1 MISYDDYLNR
11 IQKVAKAKNFVH
23 RFRFLLIGAF
33 LLIIAAT
40 TGLLVAKGTVTTAM
54 YLPAKITFGDNYS
67 PTQASAFLSSVRYEY
82 SLEGSDEWS
91 SNKPVKA
98 GKYLARTVT
107 DKAFGKN
114 YSEPVH
120 FEILPREAVFSIGS
134 DSVVY
139 GEIPEECTV
148 TNLVSGLKLETEE
161 LRFNYA
167 SYSGNKT
174 HVNVIKDTVKIIDA
188 YGDDYTSCFSITYE
202 GKELEILPRAITLQA
217 DSVTQTYS
225 GSALEIKNEV
235 SEKSLS
241 QLADGDTLTVVNGA
255 VSEDGEPIPAP
266 KDKGRYGIEVKSFKI
281 MKGNIDVT
289 HLYDV
294 KKLTADVVINARAIT
309 ITTGSAEKVYDGN
322 KLESATFTH
331 KAEELAAGHRIAE
344 QSAYL
349 TLTDVGSIV
358 NINSYSIYDSA
369 GVDVSDNYVI
379 TTTYGKL
386 AISKRKITILTA
398 TDEKEYDG
406 QKFYNHNYEVITE
419 TKIVEWENHFV
430 NNDYGIYTV
439 AESGKNLLAISIMD
453 RSGRDITDINY
464 EITYEY
470 GMLTLLKR
478 KITVETGTSR
488 KVYDGDPLSKPT
500 FTLYG
505 SLAFR
510 HEITPTDSVS
520 ITNAGSVSNAIG
532 FEIINGNEK
541 VTVNYEIS
549 TVYGT
554 LTVEKRPISVTTGT
568 NWYTFDGLY
577 HSYSAYETLYY
588 GANRVGLIGNDKLTI
603 SNITEI
609 RDFSVVENKFD
620 LVDESGNYDIKSVTY
635 GTLAILPRSIRV
647 IMGDAEKEYDGTP
660 LTNLSYRTN
669 LNGSETEFGLVEGD
683 ELILDGT
690 PSSITNVGT
699 VKNGCPYKV
708 PNSNYVIADVVMGE
722 LKVYARVIDVVL
734 YDLNAVY
741 GEEIKYPSGTGNIA
755 NANTCRLASGEEIE
769 VFVALENADI
779 NALNPVGR
787 YTIIADEQRT
797 RITNASG
804 VETTSN
810 YDITY
815 VNSTL
820 VIEARTV
827 TVTTEDNSKIYD
839 GTPLQNNGYS
849 ATGVLVGQEV
859 YEQIS
864 YSIVNV
870 DESGLDRA
878 VYGIRDILSKQDV
891 TDNYIIN
898 YDYGYL
904 GITARPITVKTAS
917 DSKVYD
923 GKPLVHTGYETY
935 YFEAEGIEGL
945 LGEDEL
951 ILVSAASIT
960 DVGDGNGVK
969 NECVFEVPNSNYE
982 IKSYD
987 YGTLKI
993 TARKIIV
1000 YTDSAE
1006 KIYDKTPLTCN
1017 TYTTKYAHSDEEGL
1031 LNGDSLIITGE
1042 LASITEVGDGTGIE
1056 NIFEFEMP
1064 NSNYALYDTVYGTLK
1079 ITPREI
1085 VVVTGSAEKEYDGTP
1100 LGCTD
1105 YKTYLY
1111 GDRSQVGLIEG
1122 DGLLNPTFLSS
1133 RIVVGSQDN
1142 VCTFEVPSNNY
1153 EIADYEY
1160 GTLTI
1165 KPRAITIEI
1174 SEVKDVTYGETFN
1187 YPTGKGNFKNA
1198 ETCRLA
1204 EGEALEI
1211 AVIYYKLTY
1220 VDDEPS
1226 VIGWYEADDT
1236 PIEQPK
1242 NAGTYKVV
1250 LDTGRTKIYKGGDEL
1265 EDGLSNYFIAVVTT
1279 TATIDRKYI
1288 SLTLKSEEITY
1299 GEGEDFVPEY
1309 SFDVAPEDMP
1319 YGEELRFN
1327 YFLYYFDKHIYYSPY
1342 HIGEYEIF
1350 WQDGLTVYK
1359 DGVADFIGKL
1369 NYWVSLSEGHAT
1381 VTVNPKEITVELLDI
1396 DGIEYGEDYSYPVYE
1411 GNYKNSETLDL
1422 PYGDKITLF
1431 DSGTRDDMVLN
1442 VGIHYGYVNVD
1453 QTKTL
1458 VNGVADTSDYIIT
1471 YISGNLEIVQR
1482 QIIVTNLGADKVYD
1496 GTPLSNGGYATRS
1509 ANNPLKAGLLFDDEL
1524 IPDGELVSITNV
1536 AESGALNENRY
1547 TVGGNYEIIG
1557 YEDEPLEIIPRK
1569 IVIATDSGEW
1579 EYDGQYH
1586 SLESF
1591 NDDESYYYNESTGE
1605 KESALVLDHYFVAL
1619 TPAKIKDVGS
1629 IRNVD
1634 LGENEIYDG
1643 EGNPVTDNYEIDIE
1657 NSGTLTITPRHI
1669 VVRTHSDTKVY
1680 DGTPLTC
1687 EGYSTYY
1694 YMGNMDSGD
1703 SYGEESE
1710 VGLIEGDEL
1719 ILKNDQPIYTTYVW
1733 EHRVLNMNEYESPVG
1748 EYGNVNYVIE
1758 YTIFGYLEITPR
1770 EINVE
1775 IGEKTKV
1782 YDASPYVFEEG
1793 EDIYEDGLAEGE
1805 KLQVSIRYTD
1815 MTDNEFNSIPSTDR
1829 FNVGTYRIYL
1839 DLENCIIYRDGE
1851 ILERGM
1857 ENYRIY
1863 YYGGTLTVTSRK
1875 VIITQND
1882 IEAVYGDEI
1891 IYNGYEG
1898 GEDIPYYMG
1907 VQDKLTFNYGY
1918 YYQDE
1923 NGELVLL
1930 SDRAKAG
1937 EYVIHAH
1944 GDTALVNGEKPFN
1957 YEFTFVNGTLLVI
1970 PRMVNI
1976 VLKNKE
1982 VTYGEEIELPEGADA
1997 IYPVELVYDD
2007 TFEVFLTALSEEK
2020 FNAGTYYGYI
2030 MIDEAKTLVNGERDT
2045 SNYIFNY
2052 ISADLIV
2059 KQRGI
2064 SVKLNE
2070 PEAEYTYGE
2079 IYTYETGIGN
2089 YLYAEN
2095 LAYGEQLE
2103 VAVLYYLNGEY
2114 YEVPKNAGTYTLI
2127 ISELIAYD
2135 ESGRFIWD
2143 GGNNYYVEDVQS
2155 ASVELTVKRPSLHIE
2170 IDDSEYIYGFEAP
2183 EITFSIL
2190 DYYTMEETVLPFG
2203 EVLTFD
2209 FLYMQG
2215 TYSNVKPED
2224 VGEYVIYTVPS
2235 LAYIN
2240 GEREGVA
2247 NYIIVGAHSAT
2258 LTIHRRQIVVET
2270 ATSSHV
2276 YDGAYY
2282 SNVYV
2287 NSHYYNDESTEGFV
2301 GGYQPDILW
2310 NSVPSVKD
2318 VIEGEIEN
2326 RFEFE
2331 VSQNYEIVGEIGY
2344 GKISVTPRE
2353 LTVELNR
2360 YEIIYGEEFG
2370 YPVYEGNYLYAENI
2384 VYGEQLEIYAYL
2396 VADKNVP
2403 DIGEYE
2409 IKAYA
2414 DKTLVNGGEP
2424 TNYYITYIS
2433 GVLTISVR
2441 RIVITTESCTWEYDG
2456 EEHSHPYGNPEKSYY
2471 LNVNGENAGKA
2482 LVEGHEFEAGEYP
2495 TIKEVGWKYNTCYG
2509 GDIFDCD
2516 RNTVTANY
2524 TIVSMADSG
2533 ILTITPRR
2541 ITITT
2546 GSAEKEYDGEELYNY
2561 SAEVTNGEIANGQI
2575 FFVSY
2580 FPTIINV
2587 AQTSKGNNVLEITII
2602 SVNNEIVT
2610 DNYAIEY
2617 VYGTLTV
2624 LPRRI
2629 VVITADDSKVYD
2641 GTPLRKVSGYKTYH
2655 FEHPEEEGLLNG
2667 DSLSVVSSVSI
2678 TDFGSIV
2685 NACEYRPNSSNY
2697 MIMDGYYEYG
2707 TISITKRHIT
2717 VETLSKTKMYDG
2729 NPMCE
2734 TGYNTYLTEDLTS
2747 PGLIGK
2753 DKLILDEDSIVYVTE
2768 IGENK
2773 VNKLVFSIES
2783 ENYEIDGYI
2792 YGELVII
2799 QRRIIIITATDSKT
2813 YDGTPLENY
2822 TDYTV
2827 ILEGEEGE
2835 GMLEGDTLEVTS
2847 WTTITDVVR
2856 TSSGEVGWT
2865 DNECTFELPSDIYY
2879 LVEIRYGTLTINP
2892 APLKVVLH
2900 DVANVPYGQTL
2911 FYPEGEGNYVSAEGL
2926 IDNQTLELVVY
2937 YTDESGTKV
2946 SPVNAGVYSIY
2957 IDWENSLISGVSG
2970 LGNYELDYEYKTAE
2984 IQKIALKIVLT
2995 QSSNYSYN
3003 GTSKSY
3009 DSNAYIIIDGS
3020 TVDGETLLVVVK
3032 YFDEDGNEYNEAP
3045 SDAGN
3050 YTIVFDY
3057 ENSLIRKDDGF
3068 MPANINYDIVCESE
3082 LEYIITPA
3090 KFKVTFTDVESIYN
3104 GLEFDYGKSGAF
3116 TIEGLFGEDE
3126 LQCNVKYYLDG
3137 EETTALNAG
3146 IYRVVFDT
3154 DNIEFIN
3161 GKASNYEFDYSNS
3174 VYSCEL
3180 EITRR
3185 SIRVQVNDREIEY
3198 TVEVDPSDE
3207 SYSASF
3213 TVNGLVLSGEAFVVD
3228 DEENAGATYYYDG
3241 TTNLPSGVGIYE
3253 VTVKFLN
3260 EEVMKNYDVTA
3271 LPGTLTITGR
3281 KVLVTPYYTG
3291 EDLVYNGYEL
3301 DVQELIRQGKL
3312 GITHIHNLYGLPEDD
3327 RYGFAPEDLEML
3339 TIVYVFW
3346 DAESGNLYENG
3357 AAPKDAGNYYVS
3369 VKVSGYDEERYTVE
3383 TAIMPYFLIIRR
3395 KDVNITSIS
3404 SLEKAYDKK
3413 APEGIRIEYSGIC
3426 EPDVKACSIIP
3437 LYIDANGQ
3445 VATAINAGTYVIQ
3458 AKINIESIAKNYN
3471 IVYGVNAT
3479 GTVIVN
3485 PIVLYLRPQ
3494 SREEYYQ
3501 GRNITL
3507 GESDFEF
3514 VDVEHSKLVAG
3525 DKIIIEPSASLDP
3538 SKTYV
3543 TVSIR
3548 SARVIDI
3555 ATNGDMTG
3563 NYKLY
3568 YSYDRSVMGSD
3579 YSSSDFKGK
3588 LEYLIR
3594 NIYYRQIVSEDQKLF
3609 VYDGTAKTI
3618 EGRLYEIVQGKG
3630 EGLYK
3635 SDRIEISS
3643 ATVGPQVGEY
3653 SNWLKLKV
3661 YNSYGVDVSR
3671 VYNLIL
3677 ENADASTVIIKA
3689 VNITLQIFS
3698 TVTDEKIENKSV
3710 FYTSTRFENRYA
3722 LDKIYY
3728 SVDGLVNGHEL
3739 DIIAIKSHG
3748 VWNFAVVIYVI
3759 KASGS
3764 LTDRSDCVNLKVV
3777 KEDTLNIR
3785 CFTVECHSLTSI
3797 QSDITFTLKIS
3808 YEDIVSGKGLTTYDD
3823 RPALTSAQYKIDGLL
3838 PDHALNTQVVVVPL
3852 NGYITLAILITN
3864 GRSDRSYYYYLN
3876 SCILPADFPD
3886 GEVNIVLVSSIME
3899 VRQDATISITAK
3911 LDDIKA
3917 GKGLAETFD
3926 GKLALSGAYT
3936 VEGLL
3941 PGHTAQVIPMM
3952 SGGKVT
3958 LAVLIFEAK
3967 LTNGVMSGR
3976 SDRSYLY
3983 NLVVKSAPAGADV
3996 VLVSSLNDLKTDIK
4010 ITLNAAV
4017 TAANLKNGAGVTT
4030 SAIDGRNVLDSSMF
4044 TLENYFGVS
4053 PLASG
4058 HYVEIVVE
4066 REGNNFNLYVV
4077 VYQLSSSGKRSDR
4090 SYLYSVNVENVQSGI
4105 TVEYINTADL
4115 GDAGLN

>member
-91 SNKPVKA
+91 SKKPVKA

-134 DSVVY
+134 DSVIY

-174 HVNVIKDTVKIIDA
+174 QVNVIKDTVKIIDA

-281 MKGNIDVT
+281 MKGNVDVT

-344 QSAYL
+344 QSAYP

-398 TDEKEYDG
+398 TGEKEYDG

-439 AESGKNLLAISIMD
+439 AESGKNLLAISILD

-470 GMLTLLKR
+470 GTLTLFKR
-478 KITVETGTSR
+478 KITVGTGTSR
-488 KVYDGDPLSKPT
+488 KVYDGDPLSNST
-500 FTLYG
+500 FMVYG
-505 SLAFR
+505 SLAFG
-510 HEITPTDSVS
+510 HKITPTDSVS
-520 ITNAGSVSNAIG
+520 ITNAGSISNAIG
-532 FEIINGNEK
+532 FEIINSNEK
-541 VTVNYEIS
+541 VTVNYDIS

-568 NWYTFDGLY
+568 TLYTFDGLY
-577 HSYSAYETLYY
+577 HSYGAYETHYY
-588 GANRVGLIGNDKLTI
+588 GENKVGLISENDKLTI
-603 SNITEI
+603 SNLTER
-609 RDFSVVENKFD
+609 RDAGAVENKFD

-635 GTLAILPRSIRV
+635 GLLVITTRSIRV
-647 IMGDAEKEYDGTP
+647 IMADAYKEYDGTP

-699 VKNGCPYKV
+699 VRNECPYKV
-708 PNSNYVIADVVMGE
+708 PNNNYVIAAVVTGE
-722 LKVYARVIDVVL
+722 LKVYERSINVVL
-734 YDLNAVY
+734 YDVTAVY
-741 GEEIKYPSGTGNIA
+741 GEEIKYPSGTGNIV

-779 NALNPVGR
+779 NALNPVGK

-804 VETTSN
+804 AETTSN

-827 TVTTEDNSKIYD
+827 TVTTKDSTKIYD

-859 YEQIS
+859 YEQVP
-864 YSIVNV
+864 YSIINV
-870 DESGLDRA
+870 DESGRDRT
-878 VYGIRDILSKQDV
+878 VYGIRDTLSKQDV
-891 TDNYIIN
+891 TDNYIII

-904 GITARPITVKTAS
+904 WITARPITVKTAS

-923 GKPLVHTGYETY
+923 STPLVNTEYETY

-945 LGEDEL
+945 LGDDGL

-982 IKSYD
+982 IKSYE

-993 TARKIIV
+993 TAREIIV

-1006 KIYDKTPLTCN
+1006 KIYDKTPLTCA
-1017 TYTTKYAHSDEEGL
+1017 TYTTKYAHEDEEGL
-1031 LNGDSLIITGE
+1031 LNGDSLKIIGE

-1100 LGCTD
+1100 LGCND

-1111 GDRSQVGLIEG
+1111 GDPGQVGLISG

-1133 RIVVGSQDN
+1133 RIVAGSQDN

-1153 EIADYEY
+1153 VIADYEY

-1174 SEVKDVTYGETFN
+1174 SEVNDVTYGESFEE
-1187 YPTGKGNFKNA
+1187 YPSYLGNFANA
-1198 ETCRLA
+1198 DTCNLA
-1204 EGEALEI
+1204 NGEQIQI
-1211 AVIYYKLTY
+1211 AVCYMQKG
-1220 VDDEPS
+1220 VRVE
-1226 VIGWYEADDT
+1226 
-1236 PIEQPK
+1236 PK
-1242 NAGTYKVV
+1242 NAGEYVIT
-1250 LDTGRTKIYKGGDEL
+1250 LDIEKTSVYNKDLDEI
-1265 EDGLSNYFIAVVTT
+1265 EDGIYNYNITVVTF
-1279 TATIDRKYI
+1279 TATIYQKTVWI
-1288 SLTLKSEEITY
+1288 TFEPAEIIY
-1299 GEGEDFVPEY
+1299 GEGRNFKPEY

-1319 YGEELRFN
+1319 YGEEIRLGFR
-1327 YFLYYFDKHIYYSPY
+1327 YLISEGMYGRTYDSPY
-1342 HIGEYEIF
+1342 HVGEYEISISLSKSAVYADGIEVI
-1350 WQDGLTVYK
+1350 DGLY
-1359 DGVADFIGKL
+1359 
-1369 NYWVSLSEGHAT
+1369 NYSLLGENST
-1381 VTVNPKEITVELLDI
+1381 VTVIPKEITVELNDI
-1396 DGIEYGEDYSYPVYE
+1396 LGVEYGESYSYPADE
-1411 GNYKNSETLDL
+1411 GNYKNVLDL
-1422 PYGDKITLF
+1422 PYGDTLTVCAILPEYE
-1431 DSGTRDDMVLN
+1431 GLYIN
-1442 VGIHYGYVNVD
+1442 VGIYAIKAD
-1453 QTKTL
+1453 EEKTL
-1458 VNGVADTSDYIIT
+1458 INGVADTSDYIIT
-1471 YISGNLEIVQR
+1471 YIDGELEIIKRKIVVINEGAEKIYDGKPLENRTYYTYRAEDGGKGIVDGTELEPSASYVSILDVSEGTPNSNRYFGTDNYEIVDYEDGMLIITPRVIYISSENEVIEYDGEYHSPKTALDEEHSFHINKDGEREPALVSGHYFVIGEPTSIRNAGTIPNADLKNNRIFNGENGEDVTENYLIAEESTGTLTITQR
-1482 QIIVTNLGADKVYD
+1482 RIILTTNSATREYD
-1496 GTPLSNGGYATRS
+1496 GTPLSDSGYTSRHTD
-1509 ANNPLKAGLLFDDEL
+1509 KADQPGVLQGDEL
-1524 IPDGELVSITNV
+1524 ALVGDAKSVTNV
-1536 AESGALNENRY
+1536 WEGAVKNDNRY
-1547 TVGGNYEIIG
+1547 THRNYFITTII
-1557 YEDEPLEIIPRK
+1557 
-1569 IVIATDSGEW
+1569 
-1579 EYDGQYH
+1579 
-1586 SLESF
+1586 
-1591 NDDESYYYNESTGE
+1591 N
-1605 KESALVLDHYFVAL
+1605 
-1619 TPAKIKDVGS
+1619 
-1629 IRNVD
+1629 
-1634 LGENEIYDG
+1634 
-1643 EGNPVTDNYEIDIE
+1643 
-1657 NSGTLTITPRHI
+1657 GTL
-1669 VVRTHSDTKVY
+1669 
-1680 DGTPLTC
+1680 
-1687 EGYSTYY
+1687 
-1694 YMGNMDSGD
+1694 
-1703 SYGEESE
+1703 
-1710 VGLIEGDEL
+1710 
-1719 ILKNDQPIYTTYVW
+1719 
-1733 EHRVLNMNEYESPVG
+1733 RV
-1748 EYGNVNYVIE
+1748 
-1758 YTIFGYLEITPR
+1758 TPR
-1770 EINVE
+1770 EITVE
-1775 IGEKTKV
+1775 IGDKTMQYNVK
-1782 YDASPYVFEEG
+1782 PYNFGTEVDNYENFLNCEL
-1793 EDIYEDGLAEGE
+1793 IYGE
-1805 KLQVSIRYTD
+1805 KLHIEVTYTD
-1815 MTDNEFNSIPSTDR
+1815 ADGKAYASTRR
-1829 FNVGTYRIYL
+1829 FSVGTYGIVL
-1839 DLENCIIYRDGE
+1839 DTKNCLIYRDGE
-1851 ILERGM
+1851 ILTRGI
-1857 ENYRIY
+1857 ENYSVFCK
-1863 YYGGTLTVTSRK
+1863 GATLTVTPKK
-1875 VIITQND
+1875 VTITQND
-1882 IEAVYGDEI
+1882 IESVYGDAIE
-1891 IYNGYEG
+1891 YKGYQG
-1898 GEDIPYYMG
+1898 GENIPYYNG
-1907 VQDKLTFNYGY
+1907 IQDALTFSYGY
-1918 YYQDE
+1918 YYMDE

-1930 SDRAKAG
+1930 PDRAKAG

-1944 GDTALVNGEKPFN
+1944 KDTALVNGEKPFN
-1957 YEFTFVNGTLLVI
+1957 YEFNFVDGTLLVI
-1970 PRMVNI
+1970 PRTVNI

-2030 MIDEAKTLVNGERDT
+2030 MIDGAKTLVNGERDT

-2103 VAVLYYLNGEY
+2103 VVVLYYLNGEY
-2114 YEVPKNAGTYTLI
+2114 YEAPKNAGTYTLI

-2135 ESGRFIWD
+2135 ESGRFIRD

-2190 DYYTMEETVLPFG
+2190 DYYTMEETELPFG

-2215 TYSNVKPED
+2215 TFSNVTPD
-2224 VGEYVIYTVPS
+2224 DAGEYVIYTVPS

-2276 YDGAYY
+2276 YDGTYY

-2310 NSVPSVKD
+2310 NSVPKVKD

-2331 VSQNYEIVGEIGY
+2331 VSRNYEIVGEIGY

-2370 YPVYEGNYLYAENI
+2370 YPVYEGNYLYAENL

-2396 VADKNVP
+2396 VADKDVP

-2441 RIVITTESCTWEYDG
+2441 RIVITTESRTWEYDG
-2456 EEHSHPYGNPEKSYY
+2456 EEHSHPYGDPEKSYY
-2471 LNVNGENAGKA
+2471 LNVDGENAGTA

-2495 TIKEVGWKYNTCYG
+2495 TIKEAGWKYNTCYG
-2509 GDIFDCD
+2509 GDIFDSD
-2516 RNTVTANY
+2516 RNIVTANY
-2524 TIVSMADSG
+2524 EIVSMADSG

-2546 GSAEKEYDGEELYNY
+2546 GSAEKEYDGDELYNY
-2561 SAEVTNGEIANGQI
+2561 SAEVTKGEIAKDQI

-2580 FPTIINV
+2580 FPTITNA
-2587 AQTSKGNNVLEITII
+2587 AQTSQGNNVLEITII
-2602 SVNNEIVT
+2602 SLDNEIVT

-2624 LPRRI
+2624 SPRRI

-2678 TDFGSIV
+2678 TDFGSIL

-2734 TGYNTYLTEDLTS
+2734 TGYKTYLTDDKSS
-2747 PGLIGK
+2747 PGLIGN

-2773 VNKLVFSIES
+2773 VNRLVFSIAS
-2783 ENYEIDGYI
+2783 ENYEIDGYV

-2827 ILEGEEGE
+2827 ILEGEDGD
-2835 GMLEGDTLEVTS
+2835 GMLDGDTLEVTS
-2847 WTTITDVVR
+2847 WTSITDVVR
-2856 TSSGEVGWT
+2856 TSSGGVGRT

-2900 DVANVPYGQTL
+2900 DVASVPYGQTL
-2911 FYPEGEGNYVSAEGL
+2911 FYPAGEGNYVSAEGL
-2926 IDNQTLELVVY
+2926 IGDQTLEVVVY
-2937 YTDESGTKV
+2937 YTDENGTKV

-2995 QSSNYSYN
+2995 QSSNFSYN
-3003 GTSKSY
+3003 GKSKSY
-3009 DSNAYIIIDGS
+3009 DSNAYTIVDGS
-3020 TVDGETLLVVVK
+3020 TLDGETLFVVVK

-3068 MPANINYDIVCESE
+3068 MPANINYGIVCESE

-3090 KFKVTFTDVESIYN
+3090 KFTVTFTDVESIYN
-3104 GLEFDYGKSGAF
+3104 GREFDYGMSGAF
-3116 TIEGLFGEDE
+3116 TVGGLFGEDE

-3161 GKASNYEFDYSNS
+3161 GKASNYEFDYSKS

-3185 SIRVQVNDREIEY
+3185 SILVQVNDREIEY
-3198 TVEVDPSDE
+3198 TVEVDPGDE

-3213 TVNGLVLSGEAFVVD
+3213 TAHGQVLSGAAFVVD

-3253 VTVKFLN
+3253 VTVRFLN

-3291 EDLVYNGYEL
+3291 EELVYNGYEL

-3312 GITHIHNLYGLPEDD
+3312 GITHIHNLHGLPEDD

-3339 TIVYVFW
+3339 TLVYEFM

-3426 EPDVKACSIIP
+3426 EPDVKVCSIIP

-3458 AKINIESIAKNYN
+3458 AKIDIESIAKNYN

-3514 VDVEHSKLVAG
+3514 VDEEHSKLVAG

-3618 EGRLYEIVQGKG
+3618 EGSLYEIVQGKG

-3677 ENADASTVIIKA
+3677 ENADTSTVIIKA
-3689 VNITLQIFS
+3689 VNITLEIFS

-3722 LDKIYY
+3722 LNKIYY
-3728 SVDGLVNGHEL
+3728 SVDGLVDGHEL

-3748 VWNFAVVIYVI
+3748 VWNFAVVIYEI

-3876 SCILPADFPD
+3876 SCILPAGFPD

-3983 NLVVKSAPAGADV
+3983 NLVVKSAPSGADV